1 VLPGDLASGLPV
13 APQGHQIG
21 LSWTGILLALLAG
34 VAVWRFAGRPRISPG
49 PPGAVSGADRTAGLA
64 AGMLG
69 LAFAS
74 TLLAATNPFALVLVL
89 PAVHLWLLLPGAAR
103 LGRRFMVAL
112 FVLGLIGP
120 ALLTF
125 EYATRFHLGLTA
137 PRAILAMVSSGY
149 LSPVIAACLAL
160 AAASAAQLAALIAG
174 RYAPAHPPKQR
185 YN

>member
-1 VLPGDLASGLPV
+1 
-13 APQGHQIG
+13 
-21 LSWTGILLALLAG
+21 
-34 VAVWRFAGRPRISPG
+34 
-49 PPGAVSGADRTAGLA
+49 
-64 AGMLG
+64 
-69 LAFAS
+69 
-74 TLLAATNPFALVLVL
+74 LLAATNPFALVLVL

-137 PRAILAMVSSGY
+137 PRAMLAMVSSGY